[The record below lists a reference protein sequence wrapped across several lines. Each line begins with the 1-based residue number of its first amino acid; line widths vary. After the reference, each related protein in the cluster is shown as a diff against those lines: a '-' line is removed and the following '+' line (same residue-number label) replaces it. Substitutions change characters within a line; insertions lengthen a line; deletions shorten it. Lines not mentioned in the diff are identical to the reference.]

1 MIADKCPTN
10 TIKSGQTTCSD
21 TTFIR
26 QAMTDSELRQLVESN
41 ARAIK
46 ALSEEIGAV
55 NHKVEVLR
63 EEAVADSRR
72 IDAKIDRLAD
82 IVQGNY
88 QRIVRAE
95 TGAVNNESAW
105 LDAMTK
111 IDQLEQRL
119 KTLEGKQDN

>member
-1 MIADKCPTN
+1 
-10 TIKSGQTTCSD
+10 
-21 TTFIR
+21 
-26 QAMTDSELRQLVESN
+26 MTDSELRQLIESN

-46 ALSEEIGAV
+46 ALGESIGALSQTL
-55 NHKVEVLR
+55 ETS
-63 EEAVADSRR
+63 SRR
-72 IDAKIDRLAD
+72 LDSKIDRLAD
-82 IVQGNY
+82 ILQGNY

-119 KTLEGKQDN
+119 ETLEGKQDG

>member
-1 MIADKCPTN
+1 
-10 TIKSGQTTCSD
+10 
-21 TTFIR
+21 
-26 QAMTDSELRQLVESN
+26 MTDSELRQLVESN

-46 ALSEEIGAV
+46 ALSAEIGAV
-55 NHKVEVLR
+55 NHKVETLR

-82 IVQGNY
+82 ILQGNY

-119 KTLEGKQDN
+119 ETLEGKQDS